1 MPACYILYSLSHDR
15 YYIGAT
21 HEDVLIRFQKHNE
34 KSYGTDKATAYT
46 GDWQIYLVIECITYA
61 QAVNIERHIKKMKSR
76 TYLENLRKYPEMT
89 EKLIARYNYGT

>member
-21 HEDVLIRFQKHNE
+21 HEDASARLLKHNE
-34 KSYGTDKATAYT
+34 KAYGSKATAYT
-46 GDWQIYLVIECITYA
+46 SDWQIYFLIECATYA

-76 TYLENLRKYPEMT
+76 TYLENLKKYPEMI
-89 EKLIARYNYGT
+89 KRLIATFCQST